1 MTARPITVRFWGTR
15 GSAPVSASARAVREK
30 IVEAL
35 VAARGREIASRQD
48 AARFVD
54 EELSFAAS
62 GTYGGATSCV
72 EMDCNDLAF
81 FFCDMGTGLQDAGL
95 SAMGRCSS
103 GRRRKF
109 NFFLSHLHT
118 DHLIGFRS
126 FLPARD
132 PDAEIVIHSG
142 HADAE
147 EALRRLQH
155 EAVGD
160 WAAAIRFV
168 TLEAGKGTVT
178 DGIAVDVIAQQ
189 HPGGS
194 FGYRFTDKNG
204 RTIVYS
210 SDSEHKIDEAAGE
223 SAFVAFF
230 EEADLVICDTMY
242 SLAKSDTT
250 KEHQGHSSN
259 VVAIDLCHQAAAKRL
274 ALFHHDPFHDDDD
287 IQQMHED
294 SIRYEELTREGAR
307 LEVLCSYDGLE
318 VIL

>member
-1 MTARPITVRFWGTR
+1 MAGRPITVRFWGTR
-15 GSAPVSASARAVREK
+15 GTAPVSASARVVREK

-35 VAARGREIASRQD
+35 AAARGHEIASRQD

-54 EELSFAAS
+54 DQLSFAAS

-72 EMDCNDLAF
+72 EIDCNELAF
-81 FFCDMGTGLQDAGL
+81 FMCDMGTGLHEGGL
-95 SAMGRCSS
+95 SAMSRCSG
-103 GRRRKF
+103 GRRKKF

-118 DHLIGFRS
+118 DHVIGLRS

-132 PDAEIVIHSG
+132 PDAEIVIHSC
-142 HADAE
+142 HANTE
-147 EALRRLQH
+147 VTLRQLQH
-155 EAVGD
+155 EAE
-160 WAAAIRFV
+160 WAATMSLVR
-168 TLEAGKGTVT
+168 LEPGKGTVT

-210 SDSEHKIDEAAGE
+210 TDSEHKIDEVAGE

-230 EEADLVICDTMY
+230 ENADLVICDTMY
-242 SLAKSDTT
+242 SLAKSDTI
-250 KEHQGHSSN
+250 KEHKGHSSN
-259 VVAIDLCHQAAAKRL
+259 VVAIDLCHQARAKRL

-287 IQQMHED
+287 IQQMYED
-294 SIRYEELTREGAR
+294 SIRYEELTREGAP
-307 LEVLCSYDGLE
+307 LDVICSYDGLE
-318 VIL
+318 VVL